1 MKHSMAKFAGDLS
14 RMWKLQE
21 RPPLHH
27 LTWDWWWWLL
37 MLDDDDGNPSGKQL
51 MVLWSTKD
59 NPKVMVSGTE
69 WTPKGRPGFDDDG
82 GISLDGMVCAWWFDG
97 KRMYEPYIKRK
108 CRMIV
113 VDDKHPSWPNNPTD
127 SGAGGGA
134 VVPLTEEDMSMGL
147 KSDLSEFWLNLHSDE
162 FPEDNNVPKTMQF
175 TLTPWN
181 EAMSTARHATATYA
195 MEMGYDIL
203 RLHGCK
209 VSGKLDDEEI
219 NGTAY
224 FQKVCV
230 QAPSVPWYWGM
241 LHLSDGSYID
251 WFLPHL
257 SMTVTSRD
265 NQPWRKRDLGH
276 MSLSQGGLFHDAV
289 SGKSIPFDRVRV
301 EKYASDTVEGE
312 HGANPGSNLPGFK
325 VEMWTESVH
334 INLDVVAIDRAHWAF
349 EQPTI
354 GGLVS
359 NFTYNEYPLRV
370 ISLSITDES
379 GVRKLSDYNW
389 IRGNAEHSWG
399 ILH

>member
-1 MKHSMAKFAGDLS
+1 MIESMDKFAGDLS

-37 MLDDDDGNPSGKQL
+37 MLDDEQGNPSGKQL

-69 WTPKGRPGFDDDG
+69 WTPKGRPGFDESG

-97 KRMYEPYIKRK
+97 KRMYEPYIKKK

-113 VDDKHPSWPNNPTD
+113 VDDQHPSWPKKSSN
-127 SGAGGGA
+127 SGEGGGA
-134 VVPLTEEDMSMGL
+134 VVPLTDEDMSMGL
-147 KSDLSEFWLNLHSDE
+147 KSDLSEFWLNLHTNE
-162 FPEDNNVPKTMQF
+162 FPQDANVPKKMEF
-175 TLTPWN
+175 KLTPWN
-181 EAMSTARHATATYA
+181 NAMSTARHATATYA
-195 MEMGYDIL
+195 MDMGYDIL

-209 VSGKLDDEEI
+209 VSGLLDDEAI
-219 NGTAY
+219 KGTAY

-257 SMTVTSRD
+257 SMTITSRD
-265 NQPWRKRDLGH
+265 IQPWKKRDLGH
-276 MSLSQGGLFHDAV
+276 MSLSQGGLFHDV
-289 SGKSIPFDRVRV
+289 ISGESIPFKNVRV
-301 EKYASDTVEGE
+301 EKYASDFVEGE
-312 HGANPGSNLPGFK
+312 HGATPGSNLPGFK
-325 VEMWTESVH
+325 IEMWTETVR
-334 INLDVVAIDRAHWAF
+334 INIDVEAIDRAHWAF

-370 ISLSITDES
+370 KSLSIIDDKGTRS
-379 GVRKLSDYNW
+379 LSDYDW
-389 IRGNAEHSWG
+389 ARGNAEHSWG